1 MPGSWRRSG
10 ILEEPAPT
18 SQCLAQDFPLSELKE
33 ERLVIPC
40 SLLPPSLRLLGLWS
54 PAAAAAAAALA
65 DGAAAFGEC
74 FLNHLNKG
82 GR

>member
-10 ILEEPAPT
+10 ILEETAPT
-18 SQCLAQDFPLSELKE
+18 SQCLAQDFPLPELE
-33 ERLVIPC
+33 EESACDTLHT
-40 SLLPPSLRLLGLWS
+40 
-54 PAAAAAAAALA
+54 AAAFSEAADALA

-74 FLNHLNKG
+74 FLNQLNKG